1 VKSALDIH
9 DNPLDN
15 LVALREQLGER
26 TGFDP
31 PLHDKEGNF
40 FTDSLMSRK

>member
-1 VKSALDIH
+1 MAI
-9 DNPLDN
+9 PLDN
-15 LVALREQLGER
+15 LVALREQLRER
-26 TGFDP
+26 PRLYP